1 MNERVLLIDDEQDFM
16 DVLAERMRDRG
27 MQVSTTTSPLEAMD
41 LADGEEGYD
50 AVILDLMMPEMDG
63 LEALSRLREKNPDLQ
78 IILLTGHATI
88 EKGIEAMKLGAMD
101 FLEKP
106 IDIKTLNEKIREAK
120 AQKMVLVEKRTEEA
134 IKSIIGCKGW

>member
-1 MNERVLLIDDEQDFM
+1 MSERVLLIDDEQDFM

-27 MQVSTTTSPLEAMD
+27 MEVSTATSPLIAMD
-41 LADGEEGYD
+41 MAADGNYD
-50 AVILDLMMPEMDG
+50 AIILDLMMPEMDG
-63 LEALSRLREKNPDLQ
+63 MEALALLREKNPDLQ

-106 IDIKTLNEKIREAK
+106 IDIQTLNEKIREAK
-120 AQKMVLVEKRTEEA
+120 ATKMVLVEKRTEEV
-134 IKSIIGCKGW
+134 IKHIIGCKGW

>member
-1 MNERVLLIDDEQDFM
+1 MNERVLLIDDEQDFL

-27 MQVSTTTSPLEAMD
+27 MQVQATTSAVEAMD
-41 LADGEEGYD
+41 LAEGEGYD

-63 LEALSRLREKNPDLQ
+63 LEALIRLREKNPDLQ

-106 IDIKTLNEKIREAK
+106 IDIQTLNEKIKEAK
-120 AQKMVLVEKRTEEA
+120 AHKMVLVEKRTEET
-134 IKSIIGCKGW
+134 IKNIIGCKGW

>member
-1 MNERVLLIDDEQDFM
+1 MDERVLLIDDEQDFM

-27 MQVSTTTSPLEAMD
+27 MQVSMTTSPVEAID
-41 LADGEEGYD
+41 LVGEGNYD
-50 AVILDLMMPEMDG
+50 AIVLDLMMPEMDG
-63 LEALSRLREKNPDLQ
+63 LEALAGLREKNPDLQ

-106 IDIKTLNEKIREAK
+106 IDIQALNEKIKEAK
-120 AQKMVLVEKRTEEA
+120 AHKMVLVEKRTEEA
-134 IKSIIGCKGW
+134 IKNIIGCKGW